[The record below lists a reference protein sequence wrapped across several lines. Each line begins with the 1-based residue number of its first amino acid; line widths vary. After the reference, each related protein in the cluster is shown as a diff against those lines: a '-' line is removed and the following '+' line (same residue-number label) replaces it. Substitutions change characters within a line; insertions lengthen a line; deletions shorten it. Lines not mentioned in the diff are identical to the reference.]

1 EENQVDLRTGSRV
14 VKIDTAG
21 KKLEIESG
29 DSIEYDKLI
38 IATGA
43 RSNIPPFKGTDK
55 EGVYSMRSL
64 DDALKLKAA
73 IKTAKKAVVIGGG
86 VLGLEAVWEMIGS
99 GMAVAVVE
107 FNQRLMPRQLDE
119 AASLRLQELMKEQG
133 IQLCLGVATDEILGD
148 GQVTGVKL
156 SDGTVLEADLVLLS
170 TGVRPNVELAQEAGI
185 EVAQGLVV
193 DDNMRTSVSNVYAAG
208 DVAQFGER
216 PVGLWPV
223 SMEMGRIAGAA
234 AAGDW
239 VEYKQPLIST
249 MLVAFDREI
258 FSIGEVNLSP
268 EECRIVEVIDPVEKY
283 YKKSYIKDGVLV
295 GEIIIAPKV
304 DTSESVRNLGR
315 DKSGTK
321 QYKRW
326 KCRVCGYIHEG
337 PEPPD
342 ICPVC
347 GAPKDMF
354 DPVE

>member
-1 EENQVDLRTGSRV
+1 
-14 VKIDTAG
+14 
-21 KKLEIESG
+21 
-29 DSIEYDKLI
+29 
-38 IATGA
+38 
-43 RSNIPPFKGTDK
+43 
-55 EGVYSMRSL
+55 
-64 DDALKLKAA
+64 
-73 IKTAKKAVVIGGG
+73 
-86 VLGLEAVWEMIGS
+86 
-99 GMAVAVVE
+99 
-107 FNQRLMPRQLDE
+107 
-119 AASLRLQELMKEQG
+119 
-133 IQLCLGVATDEILGD
+133 QLCLGVATDEILGD
-148 GQVTGVKL
+148 GQATGVKL

-321 QYKRW
+321 HYKRW